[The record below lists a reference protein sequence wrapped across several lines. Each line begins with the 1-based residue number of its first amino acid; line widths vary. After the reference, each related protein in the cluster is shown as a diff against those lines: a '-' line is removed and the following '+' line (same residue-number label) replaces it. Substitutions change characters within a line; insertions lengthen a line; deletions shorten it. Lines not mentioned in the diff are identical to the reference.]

1 MHLKRFFES
10 NPVPQITTLRIK
22 DYIESRL
29 AEGTSD
35 ASINRELSALK
46 RMLNLGAQHT
56 PPLVDRV
63 PHIPMLKEINTRK
76 GFFEHDEF
84 IALRNALPDNL
95 KGFVTFAY
103 RTGWRLNEIATMKW
117 SQGDRQSGI
126 VRFEVGETRKDEAR
140 TIYLDDELKQVIEGQ
155 WEVRKG
161 HRKLTPFVFLNEKGT
176 DRIKRFNKSWKTAGK
191 EV

>member
-1 MHLKRFFES
+1 MRHAHHLLHQHPQHAGPNYPDQATPMHLKRFFES

-103 RTGWRLNEIATMKW
+103 RTGWRLNEPKFCI
-117 SQGDRQSGI
+117 
-126 VRFEVGETRKDEAR
+126 ET
-140 TIYLDDELKQVIEGQ
+140 
-155 WEVRKG
+155 
-161 HRKLTPFVFLNEKGT
+161 F
-176 DRIKRFNKSWKTAGK
+176 
-191 EV
+191 